1 MIRKKFNKL
10 LQLQALS
17 RGMFITDGVPE
28 ESVLAMIKR
37 IKPVAVDIP
46 LVRIGPNEDGGYL
59 VPDDFAG
66 LELCI
71 SPGVGPTSAFE
82 LECAKMGM
90 EVLLADASVDGPA
103 THHDK
108 FRFVKKYVN
117 GYSSGES
124 ITFGQLIESHGLED
138 REFLLQM
145 DIESSE
151 YDAILA
157 MSEKVLQDARIIL
170 LEMHDL
176 GQLWN
181 HYFYRLF
188 NAVWSKIEATHYCV
202 HLHPNNCAHVV
213 NYRNIDIPNV
223 IEFSF
228 IRKDRAN
235 IIANSVKLP
244 HPLDVKNGTD
254 PDIVLSKLWS

>member
-1 MIRKKFNKL
+1 M
-10 LQLQALS
+10 QAMR
-17 RGMFITDGVPE
+17 RGMFITDGMAE

-37 IKPVAVDIP
+37 IKPVGVDVP

-59 VPDDFAG
+59 VPDDFG
-66 LELCI
+66 DMKLCI

-90 EVLLADASVDGPA
+90 EVLLADASVNGPA
-103 THHDK
+103 IHHDK
-108 FRFVKKYVN
+108 FRFVKKFVN
-117 GYSSGES
+117 GYSSEES
-124 ITFGQLIESHGLED
+124 MTFSQLIQSQGFED

-157 MSEKVLQDARIIL
+157 MSEKELRDARIIL

-181 HYFYRLF
+181 RYFYRLF
-188 NAVWSKIEATHYCV
+188 NAVWTKIEATHYCV
-202 HLHPNNCAHVV
+202 HLHANNCAHVV
-213 NYRNIDIPNV
+213 NYKNIDIPNV

-235 IIANSVKLP
+235 IIADSVKLP
-244 HPLDVKNGTD
+244 HPLDVKNGSG
-254 PDIVLSKLWS
+254 PDIILSKLWS